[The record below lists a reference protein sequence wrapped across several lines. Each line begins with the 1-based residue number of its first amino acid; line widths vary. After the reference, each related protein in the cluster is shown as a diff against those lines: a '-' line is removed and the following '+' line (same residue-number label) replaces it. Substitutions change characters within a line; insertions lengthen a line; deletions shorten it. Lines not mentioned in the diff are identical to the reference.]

1 MGLSAAITV
10 NQYSV
15 SLFICVSLCPFLS
28 IYTHTDMHT
37 FIDVYVIDT
46 HKHMHIYDA
55 DVDKNNTYNY
65 KKKIMIA

>member
-1 MGLSAAITV
+1 M
-10 NQYSV
+10 
-15 SLFICVSLCPFLS
+15 SLCPFLS
-28 IYTHTDMHT
+28 LYTHTDMHT